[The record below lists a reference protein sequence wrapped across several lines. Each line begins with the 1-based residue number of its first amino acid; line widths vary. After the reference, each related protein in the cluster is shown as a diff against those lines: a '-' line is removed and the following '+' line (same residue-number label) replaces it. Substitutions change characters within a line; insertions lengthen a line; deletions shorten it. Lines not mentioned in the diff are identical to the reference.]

1 MYSDKNKKEKMSN
14 EFRKEFSLLS
24 DYDLIKRFNTIS
36 TNIRKK
42 RFSYGLIMSIY
53 MNEMHREL
61 NNRFDISDIGNDSQI
76 SFKNEIMII
85 NKKIIKC

>member
-14 EFRKEFSLLS
+14 KFRKEFSLLS

-42 RFSYGLIMSIY
+42 RFSYGVTMSIY

>member
-42 RFSYGLIMSIY
+42 RFSYGVTMSIY

>member
-1 MYSDKNKKEKMSN
+1 MSN

-42 RFSYGLIMSIY
+42 RFSYGVTMSIY

-61 NNRFDISDIGNDSQI
+61 NNRFDISDIVNDSQI